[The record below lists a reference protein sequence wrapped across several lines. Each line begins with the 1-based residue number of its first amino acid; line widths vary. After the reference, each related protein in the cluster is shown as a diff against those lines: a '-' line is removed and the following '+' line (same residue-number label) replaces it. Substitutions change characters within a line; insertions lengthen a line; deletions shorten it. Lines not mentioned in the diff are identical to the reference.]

1 MNPATLPLL
10 STVAF
15 LGDGSRRRFTHGL
28 LHPFERLWA
37 VMNLDMAHPQKNLP
51 SGSSVYTSVGFATLP
66 WGTYMAWSTDS
77 PAVFLAQNVY
87 SLVTILVISGH

>member
-1 MNPATLPLL
+1 MRGAKICGGPN
-10 STVAF
+10 
-15 LGDGSRRRFTHGL
+15 GSRRRFTQGL